1 MYLQLSW
8 QNQSHCETVRMDMGI
23 RTLVEMRYDRSSNDN
38 FQRGK
43 TDNHVKGWNPRRG
56 A

>member
-1 MYLQLSW
+1 MQLSW
-8 QNQSHCETVRMDMGI
+8 QNQSYCEIVRADMGI
-23 RTLVEMRYDRSSNDN
+23 RTLVEMRYDQSSNYN

-43 TDNHVKGWNPRRG
+43 TDNPIKGWNPRRG